1 MKKVAACI
9 LILLLL
15 AGTLGG
21 AATAAPGKSETKR
34 SIAIVFDNSGSMYE
48 QQNPA
53 WCRATYATEVF
64 AAMMNEGDTMTIY
77 PMHPVEIGGKT
88 YTSDSPV
95 VISGPRD
102 AETVRR
108 IYTPD
113 AGGTPIE
120 TIDAAYASL
129 LRSDGEQWLIVL
141 TDGAEFY
148 ENDRNLGGETS
159 AKLTERLGRYNDS
172 VNVMYLGIGAE
183 AAMPSLSGGRC
194 LYFGDKADDSTQV
207 LSKLTYMCNMI
218 FGRDTMDITGS
229 DVSIDVSMK
238 KMIFFVQGRSV
249 SDIAV
254 TGEDG
259 QEIGKRVDEHATRFS
274 ELGAGGVNA
283 GNTSDD
289 NLQGLIVT
297 YENCRAGDARL
308 AYTGDASSI
317 AAYYEPDVDLVV
329 QLVDEATGQ
338 VVSGSEVAYA
348 GDYTLR
354 YGLIDNQSGELTE
367 SPLLGSTHYEVD
379 YTVNGETFTAVSDEK
394 HDALSLT
401 LAAGDVLDATISAD
415 YLSGYHLEK
424 SGPDFGWP
432 EAGFRIEVRAIDP
445 EKLSFELTGGQ
456 ADYPLSQLEE
466 LGHYTMKASYDGQP
480 LEGELLGTWKPQ
492 LALTGGNAGADFS
505 PNGDKSGYDV
515 RLLYNEDP
523 IHTDAGEYALEYNVA
538 YTNEDGQ
545 TGSGVQKSLSFTVT
559 NDGFGLR
566 ADLERKQSYYQLSK
580 LEEGEPLILHLSKDG
595 VPLTDEELADVKLTV
610 DAGGIPCETEMLPGE
625 SAYAIRLKAGDGIAT
640 GSHTVACRAES
651 TDSLGQPIEGSDKT
665 SVEIQKYPAWL
676 RTAII
681 LLAILLLLLLI
692 WLYLNSKILPKRI
705 MVSKTI
711 FTVDGEAITGKASS
725 TYSGGGKK
733 KGTLEVHS
741 PKCPTNPMAK
751 CGFMLELKA
760 YSPRRV
766 RSSARLATVTD
777 VRAINGNNVS
787 GVRIGTV
794 QFMKESG
801 GKLTRS
807 GARKNAPTEFQI
819 GNKKQCVV
827 TGEVLDPNGGTASI
841 SLVVTLS
848 FS

>member
-1 MKKVAACI
+1 MKKVVTCI

-15 AGTLGG
+15 AGTLTGVG
-21 AATAAPGKSETKR
+21 LAAPGKSETKR

-88 YTSDSPV
+88 YSSDSPV

-108 IYTPD
+108 IYTPE

-120 TIDAAYASL
+120 TIDAAYNSL
-129 LRSDGEQWLIVL
+129 LRTDGEQWLIVL

-159 AKLTERLGRYNDS
+159 AKLTDRLGRYNDS
-172 VNVMYLGIGAE
+172 VNVMYLGIGSD
-183 AAMPSLSGGRC
+183 AAMPALSGGRC
-194 LYFGDKADDSTQV
+194 KYYGDKANDSTQV

-218 FGRDTMDITGS
+218 FGRDTMDLTGS

-238 KMIFFVQGRSV
+238 KMIFFVQGRNV
-249 SDIAV
+249 SDISV
-254 TGEDG
+254 TGSDG
-259 QEIGKRVDEHATRFS
+259 QEIGKRTDEHATRFS

-283 GNTSDD
+283 GKATDE

-297 YENCRAGDARL
+297 YENCHSGDAKL
-308 AYTGDASSI
+308 SYSGEASSI

-329 QLVDEATGQ
+329 QLVDEATGA
-338 VVSGSEVAYA
+338 VVTGTDVAYA

-367 SPLLGSTHYEVD
+367 SSLLGNTHYEVN
-379 YTVNGETFTAVSDEK
+379 YTVNGETFTASSDEK
-394 HDALSLT
+394 YDALSLS

-432 EAGFRIEVRAIDP
+432 DAGFRIEVRAIDP

-456 ADYPLSQLEE
+456 EDYPLSQLEE
-466 LGHYTMKASYDGQP
+466 LGLYTIKATYDGQP
-480 LEGELLGTWKPQ
+480 LEGELLGTWKPK
-492 LALTGGNAGADFS
+492 LNLTGGSAGVDYS
-505 PNGDKSGYDV
+505 PSDDGSGYEIH
-515 RLLYNEDP
+515 LQYNEDAL
-523 IHTDAGEYALEYNVA
+523 HTDTGEYTLEYNVE

-545 TGSGVQKSLSFTVT
+545 SGSGVQKSLNFTVT
-559 NDGFGLR
+559 DDGFGLR

-595 VPLTDEELADVKLTV
+595 APLTDEELADVTLTV
-610 DAGGIPCETEMLPGE
+610 DADGIPWEAAMLPSE
-625 SAYAIRLKAGDGIAT
+625 SAYAIRLLNGDGITT
-640 GSHTVACRAES
+640 GSHTVTCKAES
-651 TDSLGQPIEGSDKT
+651 TDPIGKPIEGSDKT

-676 RTAII
+676 RTAVI
-681 LLAILLLLLLI
+681 LLAILILLLLI

-711 FTVDGEAITGKASS
+711 FTVDGEAITGRANNRFPD
-725 TYSGGGKK
+725 GGKK
-733 KGTLEVHS
+733 KGTLEVSS

-751 CGFMLELKA
+751 CGFILELEA
-760 YSPRRV
+760 ASPRRV
-766 RSSARLATVTD
+766 KSSARLATVTS
-777 VRAINGNNVS
+777 VRAINTNNVNA
-787 GVRIGTV
+787 VRIGAV
-794 QFMKESG
+794 QFMKDSS
-801 GKLTRS
+801 GKLTRT
-807 GARKNAPTEFQI
+807 GAKKNAPVEFQI